1 MKKHIDN
8 EEILDSMVFDIGD
21 NAVSHFETTGLIPAL
36 AENDYEIDSYKE
48 IMEYSQR
55 CQQKTR
61 QVQDLIPF
69 PQPLTQLPFSSIYK
83 KNQSL
88 N

>member
-1 MKKHIDN
+1 MKKRIDN
-8 EEILDSMVFDIGD
+8 DKILDSMVFEIGD

-55 CQQKTR
+55 PISRKEPAHNPKSQA
-61 QVQDLIPF
+61 
-69 PQPLTQLPFSSIYK
+69 
-83 KNQSL
+83 
-88 N
+88 

>member
-55 CQQKTR
+55 PISEKEPAHNRESQE
-61 QVQDLIPF
+61 
-69 PQPLTQLPFSSIYK
+69 
-83 KNQSL
+83 
-88 N
+88 